1 MNLRADFHNVTRIRN
16 SHFFSRV
23 SFDLEHATIHPTV
36 RTIFVWFQSHPIFTE
51 WIKLQNKFTHFL
63 PPSAIFFST
72 TLVDFFS
79 FFSAFS
85 MIAFFCRNPFQWDWC
100 AFWSAAYNLQCNLF
114 PIGVGFTSF
123 AFSLRCF
130 CIQAAE
136 MWPFNPS
143 FFSSARLIA
152 VSSIYFAFY
161 FWMFQICLVYNGHRR
176 TVAVKRF
183 FPPVKCN

>member
-1 MNLRADFHNVTRIRN
+1 MSHAYAIR
-16 SHFFSRV
+16 
-23 SFDLEHATIHPTV
+23 
-36 RTIFVWFQSHPIFTE
+36 
-51 WIKLQNKFTHFL
+51 
-63 PPSAIFFST
+63 IFFSCI
-72 TLVDFFS
+72 LWFRARDHPSNRPHDFRLISIASNFHWMNQTS
-79 FFSAFS
+79 KQIHAFFAPFCHFFFYYVGRFFLFFLCFFDDCF
-85 MIAFFCRNPFQWDWC
+85 FFCRNPFQWDWC

-183 FPPVKCN
+183 FPP